1 MLHQQDTVRTITIID
16 YIRVLAK
23 RRRMI
28 FLVTVAACLVSLIYS
43 LFLHNVYTARALLL
57 PAQEDKGL
65 MNAMMSQIG
74 GLSLLAGGG
83 IGGTTTSDLY
93 VSMLKSETIKDPII
107 EQFKLKDVYNSNSL
121 TDIYATLDKN
131 VSIVAGK
138 KDSIVTIS
146 VEDHNPKRA
155 AEIANAYVMEL
166 QKLTVALNIS
176 GAGQNRTFLQDRLAK
191 AKVDLS
197 TAEEAL
203 KTFQSKNKSI
213 NVTEQVKAT
222 IGGVAQLRAE
232 LALQEVKLSTLR
244 RTLTDSNQ
252 KVKNLATSIEY
263 LKRQIEKMEGNSG
276 GSAIPSI
283 GSMPA
288 LGQEYVRLFREVK
301 IQETLV
307 EILTRQYELARL
319 SEAKDLSTFQVLQH
333 AKAPDKK
340 SKPKRALLVSIT
352 TFSAFIFSI
361 FLAFIIESYDALPP
375 EEKARLKNLK

>member
-319 SEAKDLSTFQVLQH
+319 SEAKDLSPFQVLQH